1 MSKIGINWDTLE
13 YETRKSLVITI
24 SRVYSRF
31 SPLLLLNFL
40 SALST
45 MECSLQKI
53 EKIGSDFELISEE
66 YSEEHSLINSN
77 QPAQNL
83 NCDENDSVV
92 SIENDKNYDSL
103 TNENVI
109 DDNYNNLAPTK
120 NNENKT
126 RKIPDF
132 KFKSFYR
139 NDLFEI
145 INKYVC
151 VGSYTNWE
159 LTELFSSLSLLGE

>member
-66 YSEEHSLINSN
+66 HSAEYSLISSN
-77 QPAQNL
+77 QRVKNL
-83 NCDENDSVV
+83 KGDENSRAV
-92 SIENDKNYDSL
+92 STKNDENYDSL
-103 TNENVI
+103 TNEIVI
-109 DDNYNNLAPTK
+109 NNKNNDIAPTK
-120 NNENKT
+120 NTENKT

-132 KFKSFYR
+132 KFRSFYR

>member
-31 SPLLLLNFL
+31 SPLLILIFL

-45 MECSLQKI
+45 MDCSLQKI

-66 YSEEHSLINSN
+66 YSLINSN
-77 QPAQNL
+77 QRVKNL
-83 NCDENDSVV
+83 EGDENNRAVGT
-92 SIENDKNYDSL
+92 ENDKNYDSL

-109 DDNYNNLAPTK
+109 NDKNNDLAPTK
-120 NNENKT
+120 NSENKT
-126 RKIPDF
+126 RKFPDF
-132 KFKSFYR
+132 KFKSFNR
-139 NDLFEI
+139 NDLFKI

-159 LTELFSSLSLLGE
+159 LTELFSSLSLLGKI